1 LQICLNRNSNAFSTR
16 LRLPRTLCLPPEVF
30 GEVYSPPVSDGS
42 GRDRHQLSAASKLL
56 REAGWTV
63 NDRGVRVNAKGE
75 PLTIELLMEDPG
87 LERIFAFYIE
97 KLKSLGIQASIRNID
112 PAQYQVR
119 LKDFD
124 FDLDMSRF
132 VLGQTPG
139 PEMRNYWSSEAAR
152 TKGSQNLPGI
162 ADPVVD
168 DLIDRILQ
176 AGSRDE
182 LRTAA
187 RALDRVLRASHYWVP
202 QWYKAAHHLAFWD
215 RFSWPETKP
224 KYARGVLD
232 TWWYDAEKAAKL
244 KQ

>member
-1 LQICLNRNSNAFSTR
+1 
-16 LRLPRTLCLPPEVF
+16 
-30 GEVYSPPVSDGS
+30 
-42 GRDRHQLSAASKLL
+42 
-56 REAGWTV
+56 
-63 NDRGVRVNAKGE
+63 
-75 PLTIELLMEDPG
+75 MEDPG
-87 LERIFAFYIE
+87 VERIFAFYIE
-97 KLKSLGIQASIRNID
+97 KLKSLGIKASIRNID
-112 PAQYQVR
+112 AAQYQVR

-168 DLIDRILQ
+168 RLIDVILQ
-176 AGSRDE
+176 AKSRDD
-182 LRTAA
+182 LRAAA
-187 RALDRVLRASHYWVP
+187 RALDRVLRAGHYWVP

-215 RFSWPETKP
+215 RYSWPQTKP

-232 TWWYDAEKAAKL
+232 TWWYDTEKAAKL
-244 KQ
+244 KP